1 MTPRRLRTHPTS
13 FFLPAAMSSSS
24 LALPAPPPRSRSTPP
39 ALTVTAH
46 PFANSSSR
54 LEVLPS
60 SGIDLEQEVQLY
72 EDILFDESPITP
84 RRSPSYTERPPSLF
98 SNDIWLGDNLGESTT
113 FARGVE
119 ISGWTSVG
127 DVRGGA
133 YVVYDC
139 VVKTKEGLAIHVH
152 KRYSDFVKLEHEL
165 LRALP
170 PSTRRSLPALP
181 PKSPLA
187 RYRSAFL
194 AARMR
199 GLEYW
204 LAAVL
209 LHPDI
214 GGCEAARRANLCH
227 SLAKLSESHHR
238 QSRKC
243 RLKDG
248 EGNAVKPRQP
258 EPVGCQEYLTT
269 FSSAV
274 QDHKSY
280 PITTA
285 VLSSTV
291 DVSRTMVLQNAS
303 FRFTNLLCLT
313 LGALLY
319 GIYLVLFVTSVY
331 LFIHNTRVP
340 GRAAG
345 TKASGLRK
353 FLTVLKRPMFMAS
366 LVLFILAT
374 AVRHLSLG
382 VAMLIGAFSQSFV
395 LSVDKVFEGFI
406 VHAAEAEAYL
416 ANIATTNEAVDN
428 VCIALA
434 LVIGDAMIIYRLWA
448 VWQNRWVV
456 GVAILSLTGMAASL
470 IASIVKATQGGLI
483 SGDSTLNPATVFS
496 LITSVYCTALIWYRL
511 YTVGSAAGRL
521 VSWEDS
527 LVRYA
532 IIFAESAG
540 AYTCW
545 QILYATLH
553 FLNINPQIIPLT
565 TQPSVLGAVN
575 ALMHV
580 RVAIGRDRA
589 SGLDTRTSAS
599 VSSGPQNF
607 RLAAGTGGQS
617 FGTEG
622 TVSVHVD
629 LGSPR
634 HGEEMEGDIPLH
646 DLGMES
652 TTTSA
657 V

>member
-1 MTPRRLRTHPTS
+1 
-13 FFLPAAMSSSS
+13 
-24 LALPAPPPRSRSTPP
+24 
-39 ALTVTAH
+39 
-46 PFANSSSR
+46 
-54 LEVLPS
+54 
-60 SGIDLEQEVQLY
+60 
-72 EDILFDESPITP
+72 
-84 RRSPSYTERPPSLF
+84 
-98 SNDIWLGDNLGESTT
+98 
-113 FARGVE
+113 
-119 ISGWTSVG
+119 
-127 DVRGGA
+127 
-133 YVVYDC
+133 
-139 VVKTKEGLAIHVH
+139 
-152 KRYSDFVKLEHEL
+152 
-165 LRALP
+165 
-170 PSTRRSLPALP
+170 
-181 PKSPLA
+181 
-187 RYRSAFL
+187 
-194 AARMR
+194 
-199 GLEYW
+199 
-204 LAAVL
+204 
-209 LHPDI
+209 
-214 GGCEAARRANLCH
+214 
-227 SLAKLSESHHR
+227 
-238 QSRKC
+238 
-243 RLKDG
+243 
-248 EGNAVKPRQP
+248 
-258 EPVGCQEYLTT
+258 
-269 FSSAV
+269 
-274 QDHKSY
+274 
-280 PITTA
+280 
-285 VLSSTV
+285 
-291 DVSRTMVLQNAS
+291 MVLQNAS

-331 LFIHNTRVP
+331 LFVHNTRVP

-345 TKASGLRK
+345 TKASGLQK
-353 FLTVLKRPMFMAS
+353 FLTVLKRPMFVAS

-374 AVRHLSLG
+374 A
-382 VAMLIGAFSQSFV
+382 SFV

-406 VHAAEAEAYL
+406 VHGTEAEAYL

-456 GVAILSLTGMAASL
+456 AVAILSLTGMAASL

-599 VSSGPQNF
+599 VSVSAGGGSGGSNKSGPPNF

-629 LGSPR
+629 LGRPQ
-634 HGEEMEGDIPLH
+634 HGEETDGDIPLH